1 MPHTSP
7 ASMRCSSVGTRQ
19 PIEANQLT
27 EPPAPPCS
35 PPLPLM
41 RAHQAAADARSQ
53 FILAASDIHYCTI
66 EATLRVD
73 ETRISEYDSSAWLLL
88 SFTSN
93 ISSFSKL
100 SFYLKSKPSQT
111 PTGMQKKT
119 KKKKCWL
126 GITEGARQ
134 LVKVI

>member
-53 FILAASDIHYCTI
+53 FIMAASDIHYCTI
-66 EATLRVD
+66 EATIRDD
-73 ETRISEYDSSAWLLL
+73 ETRISEYDSSSWLLL
-88 SFTSN
+88 SFTSYLA
-93 ISSFSKL
+93 SL
-100 SFYLKSKPSQT
+100 SILSYMLRS
-111 PTGMQKKT
+111 
-119 KKKKCWL
+119 
-126 GITEGARQ
+126 
-134 LVKVI
+134 